1 MLRPTPFGRI
11 FTAFARPLTPS
22 HARAMKLRLLTVL
35 FVSAACA
42 RPAETSPAPLLRLL
56 ARFTTPDVPAMG
68 PAEVAVER
76 NWDTPTGPAPAR
88 PGRGLAQHPMLYGGE
103 GHNVLF
109 LVNEGK
115 VIWTYA
121 SGKGGEI
128 DDVWLLSN
136 GHILYTRQTFVEEVT
151 PQKKVVWHYD
161 APPGTEIHTAQPIG
175 LDKVLFVQNGLPPK
189 LVVLNEATG
198 VIETSRDLPAQ
209 SFNDPKTVHPQFRRV
224 RMTAAGTYLLSYL
237 KMHQVVEV
245 DRDLKDIWRY
255 EIPTPWSAIRLHNG
269 NTLIVSER
277 ERLVREVSPDK
288 KTVWEF
294 AAADLPSD
302 IAFRNIQTA
311 ERLANGNTV
320 IFSSTGG
327 AKREDKPN
335 LIQCIEVTPDKKVV
349 WALQDWKNLGPATT
363 AQFLDQP
370 GISEK
375 PGDVQ
380 R

>member
-1 MLRPTPFGRI
+1 M
-11 FTAFARPLTPS
+11 
-22 HARAMKLRLLTVL
+22 HLRLLTVAL
-35 FVSAACA
+35 VSLSACCSRAAEPTA
-42 RPAETSPAPLLRLL
+42 APLLPLL
-56 ARFTTPDVPAMG
+56 ARFTAPGVPALG
-68 PAEVAVER
+68 PAEVAATR
-76 NWDTPTGPAPAR
+76 NWDAPTTPAPAR

-103 GHNVLF
+103 GHNTLF

-115 VIWTYA
+115 VIWTYG
-121 SGKGGEI
+121 SGQGGEI

-151 PQKKVVWHYD
+151 PEKKVVWHYD

-175 LDKVLFVQNGLPPK
+175 LDKVLFIQNGLPPK
-189 LVVLNEATG
+189 LIILNKTTG
-198 VIETSRDLPAQ
+198 TIETSRDLPAQ
-209 SFNDPKTVHPQFRRV
+209 SFNDQKTVHPQFRRI
-224 RMTAAGTYLLSYL
+224 RMTAAGTSLLSFL
-237 KMHQVVEV
+237 KMGQVVEL
-245 DRDLKDIWRY
+245 DRDFKDIWRY
-255 EIPTPWSAIRLHNG
+255 EIPTPWAAIRLHNG
-269 NTLIVSER
+269 NTLIVDER
-277 ERLVREVSPDK
+277 DRLVREVSPEK

-294 AAADLPSD
+294 TQADLPPD
-302 IAFRNIQTA
+302 VTFRNIQTA

-335 LIQCIEVTPDKKVV
+335 LIQCVEVTPDKKVV
-349 WALQDWKNLGPATT
+349 WVLQDWKNLGPATT

-370 GISEK
+370 GLSEK

>member
-1 MLRPTPFGRI
+1 
-11 FTAFARPLTPS
+11 
-22 HARAMKLRLLTVL
+22 MKTRWLAASLSLVCIASRLG
-35 FVSAACA
+35 AAD
-42 RPAETSPAPLLRLL
+42 APLLKLL
-56 ARFTTPDVPAMG
+56 DQFTAADVPAMG
-68 PAEVAVER
+68 PAEVATPR
-76 NWDTPTGPAPAR
+76 NWDAPVTPPSER
-88 PGRGLAQHPMLYGGE
+88 PGRGLAEHPMLYAGE
-103 GHNVLF
+103 GHNTLF
-109 LVNEGK
+109 LVNGGK
-115 VIWTYA
+115 VIWTYQA
-121 SGKGGEI
+121 GPGGEI

-136 GHILYTRQTFVEEVT
+136 GHILYTRQHSVEEIT

-161 APPGTEIHTAQPIG
+161 APKGTEIHSAQPIG

-189 LVVLNEATG
+189 LIIMTKATG
-198 VIETSRDLPAQ
+198 TIETEFALPAQ
-209 SFNDPKTVHPQFRRV
+209 SLNDPRTVHPQFRRV
-224 RMTAAGTYLLSYL
+224 RMTAAGTFLLSYL
-237 KMHQVVEV
+237 KLGQVVEC
-245 DRDLKDIWRY
+245 DATGKDLWRY
-255 EIPTPWSAIRLHNG
+255 EIPTPWAAMRLRNG
-269 NTLIVSER
+269 NTLIVDER
-277 ERLVREVSPDK
+277 DRLVREVSPDK
-288 KTVWEF
+288 KIVWEF
-294 AAADLPSD
+294 TQADLPAG

-335 LIQCIEVTPDKKVV
+335 LIQCVEVTPDKKVV